1 VRQRSRLSASVAV
14 VSTGAEVEV
23 DPAALPFH
31 LVDLTLAVVLA
42 AGLEGKQFCV
52 PGKALKRLQ

>member
-1 VRQRSRLSASVAV
+1 LPSAV